1 MELLYLSLKLL
12 RGGHSGRDKHD
23 VGSVD
28 EFAQSPA
35 ANVSAVEGFVMSD
48 SLFLCKSMFNL
59 SICNQAC
66 KRRQALSQFPQ
77 SGLNQVF
84 RM

>member
-48 SLFLCKSMFNL
+48 SLFYVNRCL
-59 SICNQAC
+59 I
-66 KRRQALSQFPQ
+66 SQFVTRPANADRLYH
-77 SGLNQVF
+77 SFHRVG
-84 RM
+84 